1 MLTVERIK
9 EMPITMSILKE
20 IKETYGVPEKASANT
35 LYGIE
40 CYEIRLYGLDVT
52 YEQLRDI
59 TNKHRT
65 DAMRDADD
73 ELDRCDVFCTKDINS
88 VNLLTDITDIFK
100 EL

>member
-9 EMPITMSILKE
+9 EMPITMAILKE

-59 TNKHRT
+59 ANKHRT

-73 ELDRCDVFCTKDINS
+73 ELDRCDVFISNDIRYIQIMD
-88 VNLLTDITDIFK
+88 DITPIF
-100 EL
+100 EEI